1 MIHLYKSKGKVTLE
15 AVFDAQGLIHY
26 EFIPEGCTVD
36 KEIM

>member
-1 MIHLYKSKGKVTLE
+1 LE

-36 KEIM
+36 KEIMWKSSVTS